1 VSAAADTVYLNGAFL
16 PADQACVPVMDRG
29 FLFGDGVYE
38 VIPAYGGR
46 LFRLDQH
53 LDRLDRSLKGI
64 RLPNPLNRDAWHSM
78 LSELVARNGGGDL
91 GVYLQVT
98 RGAATAR
105 DHGFPQ
111 GVHATVLAMASTLGP
126 VPETVLTQGVEAI
139 TLDDI
144 RWQAC
149 HIKAITLLANVLL
162 RQQAIDRG
170 AQEAILIRDGQA
182 VEGAASNLF
191 AVRDGTLH
199 TPPIGPWLL
208 GGITRELV
216 LELAAE
222 NGVDAVESPITYE
235 ELSRADEI
243 WLTSSTREIIPVTRL
258 DGRPVGAGTPGP
270 LWRQIYEL
278 YQRCKSSGGQILRA
292 DG

>member
-1 VSAAADTVYLNGAFL
+1 VSASADTVYLNGDFL

-53 LDRLDRSLKGI
+53 LDRLDRSLNGI
-64 RLPNPLNRDAWHSM
+64 RLPNPLNRGTWHGM
-78 LSELVARNGGGDL
+78 LSELVGRNGGGDL
-91 GVYLQVT
+91 SAYLQVT
-98 RGAATAR
+98 RGAATMR

-111 GVHATVLAMASTLGP
+111 GIPATVLAMASPLRAM
-126 VPETVLTQGVEAI
+126 PEDVLAHGVEAV

-149 HIKAITLLANVLL
+149 HIKATTLLANVLL

-191 AVRDGTLH
+191 AVRDATLR
-199 TPPIGPWLL
+199 TPPTGPWLL
-208 GGITRELV
+208 GGITRELI
-216 LELAAE
+216 LELAAG
-222 NGVDAVESPITYE
+222 NGIDALESPIRYE
-235 ELSRADEI
+235 ELFGAQEI
-243 WLTSSTREIIPVTRL
+243 WLTSSTKEILPVTSL
-258 DGRPVGAGTPGP
+258 DGRPVGTGAPGP
-270 LWRQIYEL
+270 LWRRMYEL
-278 YQRCKSSGGQILRA
+278 FQRCKASGGDSVRA
-292 DG
+292 GG